1 MSRKWNGKA
10 LVDELATRLWD
21 VSDANKERVITW
33 INEIQDDIVSDMP
46 LDFWKFKLKKQLP
59 TEQSI
64 IEMSP
69 DIPTAP
75 TVAIAS
81 GGTLVE
87 NYVYKVVITNVIWDE
102 DAKDYIESEGGV
114 ESAEVTGT
122 ASDGTINISAIPVMS
137 GTASLDPNTI
147 WRRIYLMTKT
157 DASGASFSE
166 PFYVSDIE
174 DNTTTTA
181 TITAPSTSTISP
193 PSDSEVDQLANDNPW
208 NQGNGK
214 YLERQ
219 DMDDIRRYN
228 PAGSNSA
235 TPSYYD
241 YVGTHKIRLY
251 PKLSSG
257 ATTDQRTFNYFVH
270 RRPHEVF
277 YTTDRKLDLPI
288 VFKKALIEGVLWKGY
303 EFRDRDGHVS
313 KLNNYM
319 NFKKEAINKTRRLK
333 NRPSVVRDVTGD
345 THGYEVN

>member
-46 LDFWKFKLKKQLP
+46 LDYYKFKLKKLLPVSQEIIDMNIETP
-59 TEQSI
+59 TE
-64 IEMSP
+64 
-69 DIPTAP
+69 PT
-75 TVAIAS
+75 
-81 GGTLVE
+81 GGIDAGGSLTHDA
-87 NYVYKVVITNVIWDE
+87 NYRAGVTFIIWDE
-102 DAKDYIESEGGV
+102 DQKNYMESEL
-114 ESAEVTGT
+114 SPLTDEVTADSGSGDQT
-122 ASDGTINISAIPVMS
+122 LALTDIPLFS
-137 GTASLDPNTI
+137 GDTSVKPATV
-147 WRRIYLMTKT
+147 WRRVYLMQQL
-157 DASGASFSE
+157 SGGSYGE
-166 PFYVSDIE
+166 PFFIADIE
-174 DNTTTTA
+174 DNTTTDYS
-181 TITAPSTSTISP
+181 ITDPATSTISP
-193 PSDSEVDQLANDNPW
+193 PSDSEIDQLASDNLW
-208 NQGNGK
+208 NLASGK

-228 PAGSNSA
+228 PSGSDSA

-241 YVGTHKIRLY
+241 YVGTDRIRLY

-257 ATTDQRTFNYFVH
+257 ATEAQKTFNYFCH

-277 YTTDRKLDLPI
+277 YTTERNIDMPI
-288 VFKKALIEGVLWKGY
+288 TMKKALIEGVLWKGY

-319 NFKKEAINKTRRLK
+319 NFKKEAINKLRRMK

-345 THGYEVN
+345 TFGYEV

>member
-21 VSDANKERVITW
+21 VSSANRERIITW

-46 LDFWKFKLKKQLP
+46 IDYYKFKLKKHMPLGQ
-59 TEQSI
+59 EI

-69 DIPTAP
+69 TTPTPP
-75 TVAIAS
+75 TVALAS
-81 GGTLVE
+81 GGNLVE
-87 NYVYKVVITNVIWDE
+87 AYVYKVLVTFVIWDE
-102 DAKDYIESEGGV
+102 DLKDFIESEAGG
-114 ESAEVTGT
+114 ESAEITGT
-122 ASDGTINISAIPVMS
+122 SGNGTIDISAIPVMA
-137 GTASLDPNTI
+137 GTALLDPNNI
-147 WRRIYLMTKT
+147 YRKIYLMTKT
-157 DASGASFSE
+157 DASGADFSE
-166 PFYVSDIE
+166 PFEVSTIA
-174 DNTTTTA
+174 DNTTTTLS
-181 TITAPSTSTISP
+181 IVNPSTSTISP
-193 PSDSEVDQLANDNPW
+193 PSDSEIDQIANDNPW

-228 PAGSNSA
+228 PAGSTSA

-241 YVGTHKIRLY
+241 YVGTHKIKLY
-251 PKLSSG
+251 PKLASG
-257 ATTDQRTFNYFVH
+257 ATESQRTFSYFVH

-277 YTTDRKLDLPI
+277 YTTDRAIDMPI
-288 VFKKALIEGVLWKGY
+288 VFKKALVEGVLWKGY

-319 NFKKEAINKTRRLK
+319 NFKKEALNKTRRLK
-333 NRPSVVRDVTGD
+333 NRPSTVRDVVGD

>member
-10 LVDELATRLWD
+10 LVDELAVRLWD
-21 VSDANKERVITW
+21 VSDANKERIINW

-59 TEQSI
+59 LGQEI

-69 DIPTAP
+69 DKPIAP
-75 TVAIAS
+75 TVALNS

-87 NYVYKVVITNVIWDE
+87 DYVYKVLITNVIWDE
-102 DAKDYIESEGGV
+102 DLADFIESEGGS
-114 ESAEVTGT
+114 ESAEIT
-122 ASDGTINISAIPVMS
+122 ATSGNGTIDISAIPVMA
-137 GTASLDPNTI
+137 GTASLDPNNI
-147 WRRIYLMTKT
+147 HRRVYLMTKT
-157 DASGASFSE
+157 STSGAVFGE
-166 PFYVSDIE
+166 PFFVADIL
-174 DNTTTTA
+174 DNTTTTLS
-181 TITAPSTSTISP
+181 ITAPSDSTISP
-193 PSDSEVDQLANDNPW
+193 PSDSEIDQLANDNPW
-208 NQGNGK
+208 NQSNGK

-228 PAGSNSA
+228 PAGSTSA

-241 YVGTHKIRLY
+241 YVGTHKIKLY
-251 PKLSSG
+251 PRLASG
-257 ATTDQRTFNYFVH
+257 ATTAQRTFNYFVH

-277 YTTDRKLDLPI
+277 YTTERAIDMPI

-319 NFKKEAINKTRRLK
+319 NFKKEALNKTRRLK

-345 THGYEVN
+345 THGYEVV